1 MDSFGPVCQLWSA
14 TLKCIR
20 DSKPK
25 RFVQQ
30 HISLKATQHAT
41 NRDKHINEESEQVF
55 ADNLFKISCKYTQDM
70 LSNWK
75 ICFNVFNI
83 QTYDDL

>member
-1 MDSFGPVCQLWSA
+1 M
-14 TLKCIR
+14 R
-20 DSKPK
+20 DSEPQSCN
-25 RFVQQ
+25 QQ
-30 HISLKATQHAT
+30 HKQLKVTQNAT

-70 LSNWK
+70 LFNWK